1 MTISSFS
8 WEASGNPND
17 PTGVACFR
25 VGDESVTVLM
35 DDFAQ
40 AARLNRLIEEACDL
54 TKQRLIDRATDGI
67 SDLLKGY
74 RHG

>member
-8 WEASGNPND
+8 WEASGDPND
-17 PTGVACFR
+17 PSGVACFK
-25 VGDESVTVLM
+25 VGNESVTVLM

-54 TKQRLIDRATDGI
+54 ARQRLIDRTTNGI

-74 RHG
+74 RYD